1 MNLFPAIEIRDVS
14 FSYGK
19 TPVLSHVN
27 MSVRAG
33 DFLAIIGPN
42 GGGKSTLM
50 KLIVGLLNPSAG
62 SVRLF
67 GEKVPTKKIS
77 VGYVPQNTN
86 GNLEFPIT
94 VEETVAT
101 GLLRYKSHS
110 DQVRQALETVKIGD
124 SRRLHTPGYAC
135 RLLVQLLIGPLVK
148 IAVQHVHNQHGT
160 CQQRQHRHQ
169 QHSLENA
176 SFHTLLLIL

>member
-50 KLIVGLLNPSAG
+50 KLIVGLLNPSAFRRKG
-62 SVRLF
+62 SDKKDLGRLCPAKYERQSGVPNNGRGNGGDGASPLQVPF
-67 GEKVPTKKIS
+67 GPGETGS
-77 VGYVPQNTN
+77 GNRQN
-86 GNLEFPIT
+86 GVF
-94 VEETVAT
+94 
-101 GLLRYKSHS
+101 
-110 DQVRQALETVKIGD
+110 
-124 SRRLHTPGYAC
+124 C
-135 RLLVQLLIGPLVK
+135 
-148 IAVQHVHNQHGT
+148 
-160 CQQRQHRHQ
+160 
-169 QHSLENA
+169 
-176 SFHTLLLIL
+176 

>member
-50 KLIVGLLNPSAG
+50 KLIVGHLNQPAG

-67 GEKVPTKKIS
+67 GEKVTTKNIQ
-77 VGYVPQNTN
+77 VG
-86 GNLEFPIT
+86 
-94 VEETVAT
+94 
-101 GLLRYKSHS
+101 
-110 DQVRQALETVKIGD
+110 
-124 SRRLHTPGYAC
+124 
-135 RLLVQLLIGPLVK
+135 
-148 IAVQHVHNQHGT
+148 
-160 CQQRQHRHQ
+160 
-169 QHSLENA
+169 
-176 SFHTLLLIL
+176 